1 MRPAGND
8 MATGRAACFQQ
19 GQVLVFGMLLVAL
32 LGLAWMRYFATGQVL
47 GAKARLVHGLDAAAY
62 SGAVTQARTLN
73 FLAYLNRAQLAHQLA
88 MAHLLTLGSWAHY
101 GGMQAG
107 RLAQGNP
114 PAYLIGMLFG
124 ADQGRAY
131 LAASAAAGLQ
141 AQAGSSGELGRA
153 FAAHESFTHD
163 YMRDLSDALIR
174 GLPQARLEAMRAV
187 LAGHYPERS
196 AQELQPVVSADR
208 WPALLR
214 RHVPDGA
221 LFALVRDVARL
232 YPFLAPRDHTARN
245 SWTVDP
251 RCAGMRHEL
260 RRRGKTVLDGSGRWR
275 ADDTQSFHA
284 VRSNRWIGCYY
295 REYAMGWAWMPAQPG
310 QAVGSDRMEEAPRDF
325 SEQDFWRWVRSS
337 TGWDLV
343 GGQANPLAESYAMRD
358 GQPWPSRGLAGY
370 PDIAPGAGEQA
381 AAGFVVELALAGTGG
396 LRIQARSAAESL
408 FSRPGRRGDGLD
420 ETPNL
425 FHPYWHARLAAP
437 LTVFPG
443 DRYGR

>member
-1 MRPAGND
+1 
-8 MATGRAACFQQ
+8 MATVCTGRSQQ

-47 GAKARLVHGLDAAAY
+47 GAKARLMHGLDAAAY
-62 SGAVTQARTLN
+62 SGALTQARTLN
-73 FLAYLNRAQLAHQLA
+73 FLSYLNRAQLAHQLA

-101 GGMQAG
+101 GGTQAG

-131 LAASAAAGLQ
+131 LAASAAVGLQ
-141 AQAGSSGELGRA
+141 AQAGSFAELGRA
-153 FAAHESFTHD
+153 FAAHESFIHD
-163 YMRDLSDALIR
+163 YMRDLSAALVR
-174 GLPQARLEAMRAV
+174 GLPQARLDAMRAV
-187 LAGHYPERS
+187 LAEHYPERS
-196 AQELQPVVSADR
+196 AQELLPTVSADR

-214 RHVPDGA
+214 RHVPDAA
-221 LFALVRDVARL
+221 LFSLVSDVARL

-245 SWTVDP
+245 AWTVDP

-260 RRRGKTVLDGSGRWR
+260 RRRGTTVLDGSGRWQ
-275 ADDTQSFHA
+275 ASDTQSFHA

-310 QAVGSDRMEEAPRDF
+310 QTAGSDSVQEAPRDF
-325 SEQDFWRWVRSS
+325 SEQDFWRWVQSS

-343 GGQANPLAESYAMRD
+343 GGQANPLADSYAMRD
-358 GQPWPSRGLAGY
+358 RQSWPSRGLADY
-370 PDIAPGAGEQA
+370 LDIAPGTGAQA
-381 AAGFVVELALAGTGG
+381 AASFVVDLALASADG

-408 FSRPGRRGDGLD
+408 FSRPGRRDDGLD
-420 ETPNL
+420 EAPNL

-437 LTVFPG
+437 LAVFPG